1 MATQNFGP
9 VQYMLRRSWWGEE
22 EEEAER
28 ARKRRV
34 RWVRKRKVERVETR
48 ERGESEKEDGG
59 VNAVRERE
67 ERVVS

>member
-9 VQYMLRRSWWGEE
+9 VQYMLRRNWWGEE

-34 RWVRKRKVERVETR
+34 GWARKRKVERVETG
-48 ERGESEKEDGG
+48 RGER
-59 VNAVRERE
+59 VRKRT
-67 ERVVS
+67 VA